1 MRKYQKFSRGAFLI
15 VTVTILLAAT
25 TAIMAQQKP
34 GSKPIT
40 GKIELG
46 RGMGLLTA
54 DLMQIATQSDLF
66 LRFAGK
72 IDLTDVQKKKLEE
85 IYFEFQRYSVRRE
98 ADLNVTDAELRR
110 LLASDSVDLA
120 AVRVKVREI
129 ETIQAEATMKK
140 IETVLQA
147 IGTLTHDQHI
157 RVMLLVR
164 EAIQPETQSGQSR

>member
-1 MRKYQKFSRGAFLI
+1 MRMNRECPRRGKLI
-15 VTVTILLAAT
+15 AAVMIILTAA
-25 TAIMAQQKP
+25 ALSMSQQKQGP
-34 GSKPIT
+34 KPIT

-54 DLMQIATQSDLF
+54 DLMQIALQSDLF
-66 LRFAGK
+66 LRFAGR
-72 IDLTDVQKKKLEE
+72 IDLSEVQSKKLEE

-110 LLASDSVDLA
+110 LLAIDIVDLA
-120 AVRVKVREI
+120 AVRVKVKEI

-147 IGTLTHDQHI
+147 IGTLRHDQHI

-164 EAIQPETQSGQSR
+164 EAIPPETRSGQ

>member
-1 MRKYQKFSRGAFLI
+1 MRRNQKFSRGAFLI
-15 VTVTILLAAT
+15 VAVTILLAAT

-34 GSKPIT
+34 GSKPIA
-40 GKIELG
+40 GKIESG

-72 IDLTDVQKKKLEE
+72 IDLTEVQKKKLEE

-110 LLASDSVDLA
+110 LLATDRVDIA
-120 AVRVKVREI
+120 ALRLKVKEI
-129 ETIQAEATMKK
+129 EAIQAEATIKK

-147 IGTLTHDQHI
+147 IATLTHDQHL
-157 RVMLLVR
+157 RVMLAVR
-164 EAIQPETQSGQSR
+164 EAIQPEPQSN

>member
-1 MRKYQKFSRGAFLI
+1 MRMNREFPGRGKLI
-15 VTVTILLAAT
+15 AAVMIILT
-25 TAIMAQQKP
+25 TAALSMAQQKQGP
-34 GSKPIT
+34 KASP

-54 DLMQIATQSDLF
+54 DLMQIAVQSDLF
-66 LRFAGK
+66 LRFAEK
-72 IDLTDVQKKKLEE
+72 IDLTEPQKKKLKE

-110 LLASDSVDLA
+110 LLAIDSVDLA
-120 AVRVKVREI
+120 AVRVKVKEI

-157 RVMLLVR
+157 RVMLLIR
-164 EAIQPETQSGQSR
+164 EAIPPETQSGQWR

>member
-1 MRKYQKFSRGAFLI
+1 MRKNREFPRYGKLI
-15 VTVTILLAAT
+15 AALMMILTAT
-25 TAIMAQQKP
+25 ALSMAQQKQ
-34 GSKPIT
+34 GTKPLT

-54 DLMQIATQSDLF
+54 DLMQIAVQSDLF

-72 IDLTDVQKKKLEE
+72 IDLTAPQKKKLEE

-110 LLASDSVDLA
+110 LLAVDSVDLS
-120 AVRVKVREI
+120 AVRVKVKEI

-140 IETVLQA
+140 IEIVLQA
-147 IGTLTHDQHI
+147 IETLTHDQHI
-157 RVMLLVR
+157 RVMLLIR
-164 EAIQPETQSGQSR
+164 EAIPPETQSGQLR